1 MYGEINIKEAL
12 NVTKYL
18 EFEVK
23 DASNKLKIKQTNLPL
38 NREIL
43 LDDSK
48 QHTNIK
54 ITYYFK

>member
-23 DASNKLKIKQTNLPL
+23 DATNKLKIKQINLPL
-38 NREIL
+38 DREIL

-54 ITYYFK
+54 IIYYFK